1 MSRARKFAACLR
13 SVEQESPFARAMDAV
28 ANETPAV
35 RWLMKAGPIA
45 KRLNEEAKHD
55 AE

>member
-1 MSRARKFAACLR
+1 MSRSAARTQAACLR
-13 SVEQESPFARAMDAV
+13 SVQESPFARAMDAV
-28 ANETPAV
+28 AKETPAV

-55 AE
+55 